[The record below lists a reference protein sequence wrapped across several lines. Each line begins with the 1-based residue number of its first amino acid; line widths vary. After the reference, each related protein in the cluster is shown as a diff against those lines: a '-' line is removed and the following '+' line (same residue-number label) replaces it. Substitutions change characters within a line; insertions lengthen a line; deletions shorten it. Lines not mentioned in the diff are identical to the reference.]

1 MPNKIIGFSK
11 LSRAEKI
18 DWLKK
23 NNVPYDEIYFNK
35 PWGFGDLNYIDDKF
49 LSIEAFKLN

>member
-1 MPNKIIGFSK
+1 MV
-11 LSRAEKI
+11 
-18 DWLKK
+18 KK

-49 LSIEAFKLN
+49 LSIENLSQIKLYSK